1 MDRHAKLVLSAGQLA
16 ALHHLAID
24 LAQERGVRR
33 VPVYRVVQEA
43 VVELLRARGGEV
55 PEEPSIVDAAREAA
69 P

>member
-1 MDRHAKLVLSAGQLA
+1 MDRHAKLVLSGAQLA

-24 LAQERGVRR
+24 LAQQRGVRR

-43 VVELLRARGGEV
+43 VLAYLAARGVEV
-55 PEEPSIVDAAREAA
+55 REEPVDSAGETA

>member
-1 MDRHAKLVLSAGQLA
+1 MDRHAKLVLSGAQLA

-24 LAQERGVRR
+24 LAQQRGVRR

-43 VVELLRARGGEV
+43 VVEFLKARGIEV
-55 PEEPSIVDAAREAA
+55 PEEPSTVDSTGEAA

>member
-1 MDRHAKLVLSAGQLA
+1 MDRHAKLVLTAAQLA

-24 LAQERGVRR
+24 LAQQRGVRR

-43 VVELLRARGGEV
+43 VLAYLAARGVEV
-55 PEEPSIVDAAREAA
+55 REEPATVDSAGEA

>member
-1 MDRHAKLVLSAGQLA
+1 MDRHAKLVLSGAQLA

-24 LAQERGVRR
+24 LAQQRGVRR

-43 VVELLRARGGEV
+43 VLAYLAARGVEV
-55 PEEPSIVDAAREAA
+55 REEPATVDSAGEA

>member
-1 MDRHAKLVLSAGQLA
+1 MDRHAKLVLSGAQLA

-24 LAQERGVRR
+24 LAQQRGVRR

-43 VVELLRARGGEV
+43 VVEFLKARGIEV
-55 PEEPSIVDAAREAA
+55 PEEPATVDSAGEA